1 MGMNMAQ
8 AASQNCEICDLA
20 RREEF
25 CIDCEQSFCENCKA
39 LHLRSKVSTD
49 HTFQKSS
56 NGKFLVKSLC
66 HDHGEDLIFL
76 CLECDSTICSRCIT
90 GIHNG
95 HKVSSI
101 EEPISTLGNDIQ
113 SDIETKMKS
122 LQTGLSE
129 IEQNFDTIN
138 KVKFNLIDVVNEEG
152 RKIKEMVDG
161 HIINVV
167 QSIYEQTD
175 QQVKQQE
182 LFQVRIIE
190 QVEKLTLLQHDTE
203 EIQNAKRKGSL
214 LERLKQIQTDIKSV
228 EIPKTKC
235 TNMEYIQKDI
245 KYEDVAKLL
254 GTTEER

>member
-1 MGMNMAQ
+1 MGVNMAQ

-20 RREEF
+20 KREEF

-161 HIINVV
+161 HIRNVV

>member
-1 MGMNMAQ
+1 
-8 AASQNCEICDLA
+8 
-20 RREEF
+20 
-25 CIDCEQSFCENCKA
+25 
-39 LHLRSKVSTD
+39 
-49 HTFQKSS
+49 
-56 NGKFLVKSLC
+56 
-66 HDHGEDLIFL
+66 
-76 CLECDSTICSRCIT
+76 
-90 GIHNG
+90 
-95 HKVSSI
+95 VSSI

-138 KVKFNLIDVVNEEG
+138 KVKFNLMDVVNEEG

-161 HIINVV
+161 HIRNVV

>member
-1 MGMNMAQ
+1 MAQ
-8 AASQNCEICDLA
+8 VASKNCDICGQA
-20 RREEF
+20 QSTEF
-25 CIDCEQSFCENCKA
+25 CIDCEQSFCENCKL

-49 HTFQKSS
+49 HTFQTSS
-56 NGKFLVKSLC
+56 NSKFLVKSLC
-66 HDHGEDLIFL
+66 HDHSEDLIFL
-76 CLECDSTICSRCIT
+76 CLECDCTICRLCIT

-95 HKVSSI
+95 HKVSSV

-122 LQTGLSE
+122 LQNGLSE
-129 IEQNFDTIN
+129 IEQNVDRLN
-138 KVKFNLIDVVNEEG
+138 KVKINLIDVANEEG
-152 RKIKEMVDG
+152 RKIKEMVDR
-161 HIINVV
+161 HIVNVV
-167 QSIYEQTD
+167 QSIYEQTN
-175 QQVKQQE
+175 QQVKLQE
-182 LFQVRIIE
+182 VVQERIIE

-203 EIQNAKRKGSL
+203 EIQNAKQRKGSL

-235 TNMEYIQKDI
+235 TNMQYIQKDT